1 MFSRICFAVAAGLMC
16 AGAGLA
22 DPVHIETATGPVTL
36 DATPKRI
43 VALDVAAIDTLS
55 ALGVPLVGVV
65 APLYVAPLAEQ
76 VAGIPVVGTLFEPDF
91 EKIAVARPEVI
102 VVGGRS
108 VAQARPLAGIAPV
121 LDMSIGPDAVGDA
134 LARLTAY
141 GALTGDA
148 EQAEALAAE
157 LEAKLETARA
167 RVAGQGGALILMTN
181 GPKLSV
187 FGRGSRFG
195 WLHSRLGWPEAVE
208 HIAASPHGEPVSF
221 EYLAEANPDWL
232 IVIDRGQAVS
242 GGSDSARA
250 TLDNDLMRGVAA
262 VQAGQVLYLD
272 PADIYVAAGGVGAMG
287 RTLDQIIDALP
298 PAP

>member
-1 MFSRICFAVAAGLMC
+1 
-16 AGAGLA
+16 
-22 DPVHIETATGPVTL
+22 
-36 DATPKRI
+36 
-43 VALDVAAIDTLS
+43 
-55 ALGVPLVGVV
+55 
-65 APLYVAPLAEQ
+65 EQ

-91 EKIAVARPEVI
+91 EKIAAARADVI

-121 LDMSIGPDAVGDA
+121 LDMSIGPDAVGDG
-134 LARLTAY
+134 LARVAAY
-141 GALTGDA
+141 GALTGHA
-148 EQAEALAAE
+148 EQAEALATE
-157 LEAKLETARA
+157 VHAKLDTARA

-221 EYLAEANPDWL
+221 EYLAKANPDWL

-242 GGSDSARA
+242 GGPDSARA
-250 TLDNDLMRGVAA
+250 TLDNDLMRGVTA
-262 VQAGQVLYLD
+262 VQTGQVLYLD

-287 RTLDQIIDALP
+287 RTLDQIIAALP
-298 PAP
+298 PAQ